1 MLEKAKKEKQQQ
13 DVIAEEK
20 LRKDDEEEEEEE
32 TMKKDEIV
40 TKSDLSIVIKDEKDS
55 IASSSSSKT
64 AQNTPRGGT
73 QDAVASGFK
82 STTTTTPS
90 SEYFTCVRAMCEHD
104 EGWHLAE
111 SFVPLT
117 QSSSCDP
124 YAAYL
129 ARVMNIIKTG
139 SVASE
144 TRIFFNDA
152 GRKLIAEIENKA
164 VAVGSND
171 GGGERKDMGE
181 SYVALRSFFASE
193 ADIER
198 AYSLVSARKGS
209 SQLELELC
217 ELKNGKR
224 LWLCP
229 AHVQKTNATVIRGG
243 DSSGGAHGGASS
255 QNSSIYAKMLEF
267 IQQDL
272 VATAASQDHNNSR
285 HFP

>member
-1 MLEKAKKEKQQQ
+1 MIEKAKKEKQHQ
-13 DVIAEEK
+13 DVVAEEK
-20 LRKDDEEEEEEE
+20 LRKDDEDDDEEE
-32 TMKKDEIV
+32 TKKKDEIV

-55 IASSSSSKT
+55 IASLSSSKT
-64 AQNTPRGGT
+64 TQNTPR
-73 QDAVASGFK
+73 DAGVSGFK
-82 STTTTTPS
+82 PTTPT

-117 QSSSCDP
+117 QSSSIDP

-164 VAVGSND
+164 VVGNSSND
-171 GGGERKDMGE
+171 GDGERKDMGE
-181 SYVALRSFFASE
+181 SYVALRSFFTSE
-193 ADIER
+193 ADVER

-272 VATAASQDHNNSR
+272 VAAAATQDHKNPR